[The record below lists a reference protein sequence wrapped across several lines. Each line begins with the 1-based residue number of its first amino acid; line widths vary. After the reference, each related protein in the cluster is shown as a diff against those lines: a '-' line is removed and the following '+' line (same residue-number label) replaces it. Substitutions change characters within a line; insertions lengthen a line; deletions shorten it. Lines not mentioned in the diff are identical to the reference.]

1 MMTTM
6 MIGRLS
12 YDLEKVFAVCFTG
25 QCLARL
31 KQHSSLFPPRK
42 LLIWVVNN
50 SIAQSHYC
58 ISNDVKAKLS
68 RKFHGEMTLFASAFA
83 KPMKIRARLLVFC
96 SISQLNVSHFCLRS
110 VFTLISQGHVK
121 VVLMKITMM
130 MMMMMSTSIDEGILR
145 KPPDWLVIIDQ
156 WLRDYGH
163 ETKTTFTA
171 WHESLK

>member
-1 MMTTM
+1 MFGKIKTT
-6 MIGRLS
+6 
-12 YDLEKVFAVCFTG
+12 F
-25 QCLARL
+25 
-31 KQHSSLFPPRK
+31 
-42 LLIWVVNN
+42 LLIPAKETPNMGSKQ

-156 WLRDYGH
+156 WLRVYGH